1 MRFIILDLEAT
12 CTDNRNIYFDNE
24 VIEIGAVKIE
34 NKQVIDEFQS
44 FVRPVVN
51 TELTEFC
58 KNLTSI
64 NQSDVDNAEIFPNV
78 LDIFLN
84 WCYDGITN
92 KNDVLFC
99 SWGFY
104 DRHQLEKDCERY
116 KINSNFI
123 SNHISLKHQ
132 FHYVDKKHTI
142 STKGMSM
149 TKALRI
155 LNIPLDGIHHR
166 GIDDAKNIAKIF
178 IKFYDDWKY

>member
-78 LDIFLN
+78 LDNFLN
-84 WCYDGITN
+84 SCYDVITN
-92 KNDVLFC
+92 KMM
-99 SWGFY
+99 FY
-104 DRHQLEKDCERY
+104 SVHV
-116 KINSNFI
+116 I
-123 SNHISLKHQ
+123 
-132 FHYVDKKHTI
+132 
-142 STKGMSM
+142 
-149 TKALRI
+149 LRQTSVRKR
-155 LNIPLDGIHHR
+155 L
-166 GIDDAKNIAKIF
+166 
-178 IKFYDDWKY
+178 

>member
-78 LDIFLN
+78 LDNFLS

-99 SWGFY
+99 S
-104 DRHQLEKDCERY
+104 
-116 KINSNFI
+116 
-123 SNHISLKHQ
+123 
-132 FHYVDKKHTI
+132 
-142 STKGMSM
+142 
-149 TKALRI
+149 
-155 LNIPLDGIHHR
+155 
-166 GIDDAKNIAKIF
+166 
-178 IKFYDDWKY
+178 